1 MSDKVKEIFFTGMFT
16 SEQNGLYIQYADP
29 DTHRI
34 RKYYPDFLV
43 KLDDDTYQ
51 IIEVKGDNMIDDKV
65 VQAKL
70 YAAEELAVESHMSYK
85 MYAGSKITHHE
96 ILI

>member
-1 MSDKVKEIFFTGMFT
+1 
-16 SEQNGLYIQYADP
+16 
-29 DTHRI
+29 
-34 RKYYPDFLV
+34 
-43 KLDDDTYQ
+43 
-51 IIEVKGDNMIDDKV
+51 MIDDKV